1 MSQRP
6 IGISSYALPHS
17 VARGEIEGIGILDL
31 GIELGVE
38 IIQFCEN
45 VGWESDLVRYAREVG
60 IQLEFGTSNLL
71 DTEAIQ
77 RCIDHAEKAGASF
90 FRLVI
95 DGPENHLG
103 IAQIIELCKSV
114 ADTTQ
119 LKIGIENHDR
129 FRAGELIEIVERI
142 GIDKAGIVL
151 DTANSLGCFESP
163 EETLRLLGPYSICLH
178 WKPIRIDR
186 IESKFGFDI
195 RGCPSGQSPLRL
207 DQWIS
212 GSNGSIIIEQWTPEG
227 FTFEQELEWLKSSLS
242 HVRSYF

>member
-1 MSQRP
+1 LNKRP

-17 VARGEIEGIGILDL
+17 VARGDIDGIGILDL
-31 GIELGVE
+31 GIELGVDV
-38 IIQFCEN
+38 IQFCEN
-45 VGWESDLVRYAREVG
+45 IEWENYLIRSAKGVDIA
-60 IQLEFGTSNLL
+60 LEFGTSNLL
-71 DTEAIQ
+71 DENGIQ
-77 RCIDHAEKAGASF
+77 HCIDHASHAGADF

-95 DGPENHLG
+95 DGPEFHPDLPE
-103 IAQIIELCKSV
+103 IIDACRSISE
-114 ADTTQ
+114 TTN

-129 FRAGELIEIVERI
+129 FSGQDLIQIIEGI
-142 GIDKAGIVL
+142 GPDRAGIVL

-186 IESKFGFDI
+186 ISSKLGFDI
-195 RGCPSGQSPLRL
+195 RGCPSDQSPLPL

-212 GSNGSIIIEQWTPEG
+212 GTNGSIILEQWTPEG

-242 HVRSYF
+242 HIRSAI